1 MKMKVFVETE
11 RLILRE
17 LVDKD
22 ASAIFELDSDP
33 LVHTYL
39 GNNPMQTMKQSKEV
53 IEFVRKQYSENG
65 IGRWAT
71 IEKESGDFIGWTGL
85 KVEDKLTNGHVNYN
99 DLGFRFKPKYWGKGY
114 ATERAIACLDYGF
127 EVLGWE
133 KIYGAADVDNLGSNG
148 VFRKLN
154 FSLINTFHYDNIKCN
169 WYEMIKKDWSRMNL
183 D

>member
-1 MKMKVFVETE
+1 MKVFVETE

-114 ATERAIACLDYGF
+114 ATEALGAVVKFSHTELALNRLEAWTIEGNVASDRVLIKNGF
-127 EVLGWE
+127 LS
-133 KIYGAADVDNLGSNG
+133 I
-148 VFRKLN
+148 
-154 FSLINTFHYDNIKCN
+154 
-169 WYEMIKKDWSRMNL
+169 MN
-183 D
+183 

>member
-114 ATERAIACLDYGF
+114 ATESAIACLDYGF
-127 EVLGWE
+127 DVLGWE